1 MATYFVLSKFT
12 QQGISKVKDIPARID
27 AGRQSARATGTQ
39 VKAWYLAMGR
49 YDVITIWEAPNDE
62 AMAKSILALTSLGN
76 VTSETLRVFTEDE
89 FRKIVAELP

>member
-12 QQGISKVKDIPARID
+12 QLGISKVKDVPSRID
-27 AGRQSARATGTQ
+27 AARQTARAMGTE

-49 YDVITIWEAPNDE
+49 YDVITIWEAPSDE
-62 AMAKSILALTSLGN
+62 ALAKSILAVTSLGN

-89 FRKIVAELP
+89 FRKLVADLP

>member
-12 QQGISKVKDIPARID
+12 PQGISNVKDGPSRID
-27 AGRQSARATGTQ
+27 AGRQAARAMGTEL
-39 VKAWYLAMGR
+39 KARYLAMGR

-89 FRKIVAELP
+89 FRKMVAELP